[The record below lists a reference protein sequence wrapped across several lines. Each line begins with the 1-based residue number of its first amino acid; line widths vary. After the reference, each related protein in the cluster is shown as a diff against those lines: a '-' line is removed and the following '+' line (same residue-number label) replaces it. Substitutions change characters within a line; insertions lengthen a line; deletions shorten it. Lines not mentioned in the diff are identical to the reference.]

1 MHPLMH
7 TDAYSPPGM
16 HTGPTPA
23 PADAYTGPMRPFIDH
38 DGLTLY
44 NADARRLPGLLD
56 APADA
61 IVTDPPYE
69 LGLGTAGEVKRWDS
83 TGIAFDPEFWTATL
97 GMVRPGAFALV
108 FGSPRT
114 WHRLACAM
122 EDAGW
127 LIRDQFCWLYAS
139 GMPKGEWGDH
149 AVDRALGVKD
159 DRTGVIRDSAS
170 LERNVAYTE
179 RYEAKTREAR
189 PWRGFNPALKPAW
202 EPILVAQRP
211 RESMLGRNLMDHGTG
226 ALNVAACALDA
237 DMGELGRR
245 YRLNATAGGRPDAP
259 RGGDTF
265 RDSDTPRPMG
275 PRIPGRHP
283 SNVLMD
289 KAMARLLP
297 ADAPR
302 FYYCPKAQDRPVRV
316 LERIVRP
323 RTRDKAWKACCA
335 RLGLESGADA
345 YPACLLDTAALALT
359 VPAGERRLAHPT
371 VKPLDLTRWLVR
383 LACPPHGLVLDPFA
397 GSGTTLD
404 ACRREGLRCAATE
417 LDPTYLPLTADR
429 LERPASLPLF

>member
-1 MHPLMH
+1 
-7 TDAYSPPGM
+7 
-16 HTGPTPA
+16 
-23 PADAYTGPMRPFIDH
+23 MRPFIDH

-83 TGIAFDPEFWTATL
+83 TGIAFDPEFWTAML

-237 DMGELGRR
+237 DMGCVL
-245 YRLNATAGGRPDAP
+245 ASWRP
-259 RGGDTF
+259 
-265 RDSDTPRPMG
+265 
-275 PRIPGRHP
+275 
-283 SNVLMD
+283 L
-289 KAMARLLP
+289 
-297 ADAPR
+297 
-302 FYYCPKAQDRPVRV
+302 C
-316 LERIVRP
+316 ERCFSAV
-323 RTRDKAWKACCA
+323 
-335 RLGLESGADA
+335 
-345 YPACLLDTAALALT
+345 
-359 VPAGERRLAHPT
+359 
-371 VKPLDLTRWLVR
+371 
-383 LACPPHGLVLDPFA
+383 
-397 GSGTTLD
+397 
-404 ACRREGLRCAATE
+404 
-417 LDPTYLPLTADR
+417 
-429 LERPASLPLF
+429 